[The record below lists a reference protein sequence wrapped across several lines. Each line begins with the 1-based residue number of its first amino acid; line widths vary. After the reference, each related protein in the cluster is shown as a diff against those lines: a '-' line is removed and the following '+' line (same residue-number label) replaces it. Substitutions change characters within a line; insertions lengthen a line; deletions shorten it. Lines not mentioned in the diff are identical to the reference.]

1 MTESKWN
8 QVGYVISSKY
18 RRQIMRMLFDAPK
31 TPSAMSKPN
40 TDTPI
45 SHVSRALTQLRERE
59 MVDLLVEENIKKGR
73 IYGLT
78 DHGEEVWIEARKQH
92 EA

>member
-1 MTESKWN
+1 
-8 QVGYVISSKY
+8 
-18 RRQIMRMLFDAPK
+18 
-31 TPSAMSKPN
+31 
-40 TDTPI
+40 
-45 SHVSRALTQLRERE
+45 